1 MIKITANDSFSGFVL
16 KNVLELQRGIT
27 VLTGRNGS
35 GKTRLLEIIENRS
48 NLRDENDAPVQAK
61 KFSHQDLMPDFG
73 EANELG
79 NLQTRQDQ
87 SVQAFLRDPAMYAAP
102 YSGGRRM
109 QVTEGIGHEG
119 IYKICEAIIQSTG
132 KSIND
137 ITGDDIRAHWIEPNH
152 KMFGSQDLP
161 RLFNTHIKRKYD
173 MQYAYFESFMSSNE
187 SSLTREAL
195 MDIKVDVIAPWDLL
209 NNILEK
215 VLGGKFYF
223 AAPDERLRLF
233 NQPVR
238 LIEKKSGLDMPI
250 FQLSSGERTL
260 MWLALTVFNTQQFK
274 DSSPLVPKVLL
285 LDEPDASLHPQMVVQ
300 LYETLSLMVEQFD
313 VYVVIV
319 THSPTTVALAPGEIY
334 KLEDGE
340 VLSQDKDAAIASLLD
355 GVTQISVDPNNRRQ
369 VFVENG
375 TDANVYQL
383 LYGAVA
389 NCGSMVDPKI
399 SLSFL
404 PAGPKTPEEHL
415 RNSVKRCFGIED
427 QEKVDRFVEM
437 VNGAGDCGQVG
448 AFVKALHQSKTVRGI
463 VDWDNK
469 NTKRPQGVVVAARD
483 YAYTIENILLDPV
496 CILHMVRMKA
506 PVKYTL
512 SELCG
517 VEVAGT
523 EEWLADNSLMQR
535 SVDKYLH
542 KILGSASESDAEL
555 TYLSGRMLKTDRRY
569 LMMGKKLKDK
579 VVQHYPEIKSY
590 EENRDLL
597 LGVAIFMVGKGW
609 RHVPAVFAQ
618 TLSDLQ
624 K

>member
-16 KNVLELQRGIT
+16 KNVLELKPGIT
-27 VLTGRNGS
+27 VITGRNGS

-48 NLRDENDAPVQAK
+48 HLRGNDDSPVQAK
-61 KFSHQDLMPDFG
+61 KFSHEALMPDFG
-73 EANELG
+73 QVNEPA
-79 NLQTRQDQ
+79 NLQARQDQ
-87 SVQAFLRDPAMYAAP
+87 TVQAFLRDPAMYAAP
-102 YSGGRRM
+102 YDGGRRM
-109 QVTEGIGHEG
+109 HASEDIGHQG
-119 IYKICEAIIQSTG
+119 IYNICQAIIRSTG
-132 KSIND
+132 KPLSD

-152 KMFGSQDLP
+152 KMFGAQDLS

-173 MQYAYFESFMSSNE
+173 MQYAYFESFLNSND
-187 SSLTREAL
+187 SSLTKEELAG
-195 MDIKVDVIAPWDLL
+195 IKVGGVAPWELL
-209 NNILEK
+209 NEILDK

-223 AAPDERLRLF
+223 AAPDERLRVF

-238 LIEKKSGLDMPI
+238 LIEKKSGWEMPI
-250 FQLSSGERTL
+250 SQLSSGEKTL

-274 DSSPLVPKVLL
+274 ESSRLVPKLLL
-285 LDEPDASLHPQMVVQ
+285 LDEPDAFLHPQMVVQ
-300 LYETLSLMVEQFD
+300 LYETLNLLVEQFD

-319 THSPTTVALAPGEIY
+319 SHSPTTVALAPGDIY

-340 VLSQDKDAAIASLLD
+340 VLSQDKDSAIANLLD

-383 LYGAVA
+383 LYSAVA

-404 PAGPKTPEEHL
+404 AAGPKTPEDHL
-415 RNSVKRCFGIED
+415 RNSVKQCFGIEE
-427 QEKVDRFVEM
+427 QEQVDRFVEM
-437 VNGAGDCGQVG
+437 VNGVGDCGQVG

-463 VDWDNK
+463 VDWDNR

-483 YAYTIENILLDPV
+483 YAYTIDNILLDPV
-496 CILHMVRMKA
+496 CILYMVRVKA
-506 PVKYTL
+506 PAKYTL
-512 SELCG
+512 FELCG
-517 VEVAGT
+517 TELAGT
-523 EEWLADNSLMQR
+523 EEWLADDSMMQR

-542 KILGSASESDAEL
+542 KILGSDSESDADL
-555 TYLSGRMLKTDRRY
+555 TYLGGRKLKTDRRY
-569 LMMGKKLKDK
+569 LMMGKELKKL
-579 VVQHYPEIKSY
+579 VLRNYPELKSY

-597 LGVAIFMVGKGW
+597 LGVAIAMVGKGW
-609 RHVPAVFAQ
+609 RHIPAVFAQ